1 MNCGDFLCCQF
12 KAYRRPHF
20 NQRIKSFHPYSINT
34 TSRTDIIIFI
44 HWFKWVALMLIP
56 KKLSHPIYA
65 TYYEDLISNSS
76 WIVGQIYW
84 QHTIQLAFCVA
95 FLTFSDNQ
103 TYFCTLLFALINKY
117 MYLIAGNISLF
128 FFNYNTHFYVVMYLN
143 SAHSLWNRCIHMF

>member
-1 MNCGDFLCCQF
+1 
-12 KAYRRPHF
+12 
-20 NQRIKSFHPYSINT
+20 
-34 TSRTDIIIFI
+34 
-44 HWFKWVALMLIP
+44 MLIP

-117 MYLIAGNISLF
+117 MYLIAGNISF
-128 FFNYNTHFYVVMYLN
+128 FFVITIHTTMLWCTWIQLTRYGTDVYICLRYSTVQSQKFKTFVTWFVFNHFVIMWQWSNLLIAV
-143 SAHSLWNRCIHMF
+143 FG